1 MNMNEQQSD
10 DNYVPTFLLT
20 LPPKAGSNGRGAEDI
35 EDFLKNVQG
44 WSECFPPDA
53 YDDWN

>member
-10 DNYVPTFLLT
+10 DLYIPTFLLK
-20 LPPKAGSNGRGAEDI
+20 LPPKAASNARGSEDV

-44 WSECFPPDA
+44 WSECIPPDEN
-53 YDDWN
+53 DEWN

>member
-10 DNYVPTFLLT
+10 DLYIPTFFLT
-20 LPPKAGSNGRGAEDI
+20 LPPKEGNSGRATEEI

-44 WSECFPPDA
+44 WSEYIPPDE
-53 YDDWN
+53 YDTGI